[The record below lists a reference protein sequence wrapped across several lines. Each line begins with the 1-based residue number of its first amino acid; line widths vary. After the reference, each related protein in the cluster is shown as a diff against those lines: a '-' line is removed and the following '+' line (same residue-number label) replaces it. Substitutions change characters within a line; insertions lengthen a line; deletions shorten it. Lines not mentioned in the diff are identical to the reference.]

1 MTTFY
6 QLHKN
11 LMIKRRSKVCYY
23 KSLFFIKSSS
33 SSIYYTFKPFGTS
46 SGVAVFC
53 TSFIGFEWKQ
63 FLSQSQFN
71 CSLVSHKNAST
82 LLPSIQH
89 QPLQKL
95 VYWTLLSLSVD
106 RLNCNQLQQQSSCQ
120 LEIYFWHCRIFCLP
134 SNKHK
139 FQKVLFTSYK
149 ITAITLFQ
157 FSPFEAVAMYNHP
170 YG

>member
-1 MTTFY
+1 MKTIFVITP
-6 QLHKN
+6 
-11 LMIKRRSKVCYY
+11 
-23 KSLFFIKSSS
+23 
-33 SSIYYTFKPFGTS
+33 T
-46 SGVAVFC
+46 
-53 TSFIGFEWKQ
+53 
-63 FLSQSQFN
+63 QSQFN

-82 LLPSIQH
+82 LLSSIQH
-89 QPLQKL
+89 QPPQKL

-139 FQKVLFTSYK
+139 FQKVLFT
-149 ITAITLFQ
+149 TAITLFQ

-170 YG
+170 YGWQVGVLEWVLGNKLLLLIVRVAGDGDGYRYQLVLNIIYTLSESV